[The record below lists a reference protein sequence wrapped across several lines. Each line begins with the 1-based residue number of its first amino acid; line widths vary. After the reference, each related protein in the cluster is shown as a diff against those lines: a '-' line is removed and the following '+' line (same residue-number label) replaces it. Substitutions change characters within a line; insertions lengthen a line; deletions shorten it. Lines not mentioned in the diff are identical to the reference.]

1 MVSSMFQIRLK
12 VAANLSIIYYLIFT
26 NLIRYY
32 MVTYQ
37 VNDPKKRYTGE
48 NSLKS
53 EEIQYSKVFVSA
65 MEECYF
71 YHYKYNIRSEN
82 KLFFLVHI
90 RMIYRLHCPF
100 HSLFFVVLGGKMKIV
115 SYLWNNN

>member
-71 YHYKYNIRSEN
+71 YHYKYNTRSKN
-82 KLFFLVHI
+82 KLFFFSSYSHDLQVTLSFSFI
-90 RMIYRLHCPF
+90 VFCC
-100 HSLFFVVLGGKMKIV
+100 SGGKNENRVLFVK
-115 SYLWNNN
+115 

>member
-82 KLFFLVHI
+82 KLFFKFIFAWFTGYIVLFI
-90 RMIYRLHCPF
+90 HCF
-100 HSLFFVVLGGKMKIV
+100 LLFWGKNENRVLFVK
-115 SYLWNNN
+115 